1 MTITPIDH
9 RLLSICPTRTLLG
22 FAKRRARG
30 RAARLMCMS
39 FSSSQGTDPTAVSAT
54 SKPMTQTLWKVS
66 IYGKSTIAFR
76 VKVGQL
82 GYRLEA
88 VIGPVKSEQ
97 NQMPG
102 NATNQ
107 A

>member
-1 MTITPIDH
+1 
-9 RLLSICPTRTLLG
+9 
-22 FAKRRARG
+22 
-30 RAARLMCMS
+30 
-39 FSSSQGTDPTAVSAT
+39 
-54 SKPMTQTLWKVS
+54 MTQTLWKVS

-102 NATNQ
+102 NAGGLNGSMQHSSRART
-107 A
+107 ALKTKAKDAG